1 MTASAASVRRV
12 AAPLLAVL
20 LVVNGGWLWWDAS
33 SRRHA
38 QAAAA
43 ESVQAARESI
53 VAMLSYTPENAER
66 DLNAARERL
75 TGRFLDDY
83 TQLITTVVIPEAT
96 GKKITSAVTVPAA
109 AAVSADAD
117 RAVVLAFIDQNRT
130 VGKDKPTSLRSSAR
144 VSLDH
149 VDGRWLIAGF
159 DPI

>member
-1 MTASAASVRRV
+1 MNIPIESVRRA

-20 LVVNGGWLWWDAS
+20 LVVNGAWLWWDGS
-33 SRRHA
+33 SRRQA
-38 QAAAA
+38 QDAATA
-43 ESVQAARESI
+43 SVQAARDSI
-53 VAMLSYTPENAER
+53 VAMLSYTPDTAER
-66 DLNAARERL
+66 DLTAARDRL

-109 AAVSADAD
+109 ASVSADAE

-130 VGKDKPTSLRSSAR
+130 VGADKPALTRSSAR